1 MVYKVLAIVQAR
13 VGSTRL
19 PGKVLKEVN
28 GKPLME
34 ILLNRLSEAKKIDK
48 IVVATSVNKENDH
61 LAKVVGKL
69 GFDVFRGSEEDVL
82 DRYYK
87 AASEYSPLSVVRVTG
102 DCPLID
108 ANLVDRVIRKFQN
121 TDVDYASNTMP
132 RTYPD
137 GLDLSIF
144 SFETLKITWR
154 QAKTKHDREHVTSF
168 MRNPKR
174 FKISSVMNEVDYSK
188 ERWTID
194 EPEDFKVLCKIFNH
208 FKPDFLFSWLEVIEL
223 QSRFPEYFLEN
234 KFLTK

>member
-1 MVYKVLAIVQAR
+1 MILAIVQAR
-13 VGSTRL
+13 MGSTRL

-28 GKPLME
+28 GKPLIE
-34 ILLNRLSEAKKIDK
+34 ILLNRLSEAKRIDK
-48 IVVATSVNKENDH
+48 IVLATSINKENDD
-61 LAKVVGKL
+61 LSKAVEKL

-87 AASEYSPLSVVRVTG
+87 SASEYSPVGVVRVTG

-108 ANLVDRVIRKFQN
+108 ANLVDRVIRKFQK
-121 TDVDYASNTMP
+121 TGVDYASNTMP

-137 GLDLSIF
+137 GLDLSVF
-144 SFETLKITWR
+144 SFETLEIAWR
-154 QAKTKHDREHVTSF
+154 QAKTKYDREHVTPF
-168 MRNPKR
+168 MRHPKR
-174 FKISSVMNEVDYSK
+174 FKISSVMNDVDYSK

-194 EPEDFKVLCKIFNH
+194 ELEDFKVLCNIFNH

-223 QSRFPEYFLEN
+223 KSKLPKYFFAN